1 MYGGVLLAE
10 NAAILDFETKRVE
23 LRFKRLANRLFSF
36 MDWPE
41 MAPVGSSGLSM
52 FIDSVGHDPTD
63 SESDDDAG
71 MENEFVEWLLLDYV
85 DADVGATAADMFLEN
100 PDDELA
106 DWEVASL
113 EQWAGS
119 APRLYEIAEVYSG
132 SRLLLRDVL
141 ADTTQVV
148 VAPQI
153 SPAALKW
160 SLYMARLLRVDDV
173 YTVGATVAVLP
184 RRMLGYVWRML
195 GHVYRGMK
203 SQGYTGGM
211 DDFLKG
217 SALNL
222 MKLMRAFTMPS
233 GRGAPAENEAA
244 GSMSA
249 SLACSEV
256 SIDDARAVL
265 EAFETIAAVK
275 RAGDG
280 FVWMRTPRRDEFAD
294 VAMYGRSDVA
304 YVKQVE
310 GGIRVYSTGRG
321 VPASVMAALRK
332 LSAGAAKGRKRV
344 RKPDPEETAEAL
356 AVIDAQLIKVGTEHY
371 ASWPDT
377 PKAVL
382 RGDTPRSAAATVSGK
397 KFVGELLKDLEYH
410 EDLKRRAGLAWVDVE
425 KLCRGPLAGVLEAD
439 EAPADA
445 FEAKAREVEAA
456 LGHGMRQD
464 GYSAEQLFVAAKMWH
479 DFARAEKPRIRRAA
493 SWAAGVEYAAAAEQ
507 KEPVT
512 QASIAAKYDV
522 SVSTVGEKSRA
533 VSSWLWRSGYS
544 GK

>member
-1 MYGGVLLAE
+1 LLAG

-23 LRFKRLANRLFSF
+23 LRFKKLANRLFSF

-52 FIDSVGHDPTD
+52 FIDSVGHDPTEP
-63 SESDDDAG
+63 ESPDDAG

-85 DADVGATAADMFLEN
+85 DADVGATAANMFLEN

-119 APRLYEIAEVYSG
+119 APRLYEIAEVLSG

-153 SPAALKW
+153 SATALKW

-195 GHVYRGMK
+195 GRVYRGMK
-203 SQGYTGGM
+203 SQGYEGGI

-222 MKLMRAFTMPS
+222 MKLMRAFTLPLAHGGSDEDDPS
-233 GRGAPAENEAA
+233 GGPD
-244 GSMSA
+244 S
-249 SLACSEV
+249 SLACSEISV
-256 SIDDARAVL
+256 DDGCAVL
-265 EAFETIAAVK
+265 EALNTLAAV
-275 RAGDG
+275 RPAGEG
-280 FVWMRTPRRDEFAD
+280 FVWVRTPRRDDFAD
-294 VAMYGRSDVA
+294 VVMHGRSDVA
-304 YVKQVE
+304 YIKPVD

-321 VPASVMAALRK
+321 VPAAVMASLRR
-332 LSAGAAKGRKRV
+332 LSVGAARGRKRV
-344 RKPDPEETAEAL
+344 RKPAPDEASEAL
-356 AVIDAQLIKVGTEHY
+356 AVIDAELVKLGTEHY
-371 ASWPDT
+371 STWPDT

-382 RGDTPRSAAATVSGK
+382 RGETPRSATATAIGRR
-397 KFVGELLKDLEYH
+397 FVGELLKDLEYH

-425 KLCRGPLAGVLEAD
+425 RLCRGALREELDAD
-439 EAPADA
+439 DAPADGY
-445 FEAKAREVEAA
+445 EAQVRVVEA
-456 LGHGMRQD
+456 LVSDGMRQD
-464 GYSAEQLFVAAKMWH
+464 GYSIEQVFVAARMWH
-479 DFARAEKPRIRRAA
+479 SFAAAERPRIGRAK
-493 SWAAGVEYAAAAEQ
+493 SWAAGVEYSAASEQ

-512 QASIAAKYDV
+512 QAAVAAKYGV
-522 SVSTVGEKSRA
+522 SVSTVGEKSRTISA
-533 VSSWLWRSGYS
+533 WRSRS
-544 GK
+544 EFSQSRR